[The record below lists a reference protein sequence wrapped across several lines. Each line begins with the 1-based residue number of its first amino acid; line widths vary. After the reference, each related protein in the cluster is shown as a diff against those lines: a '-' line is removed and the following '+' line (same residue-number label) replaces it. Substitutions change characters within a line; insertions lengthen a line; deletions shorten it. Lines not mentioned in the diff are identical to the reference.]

1 MQQQQALPANNP
13 PAPATMHTR
22 ESKPHPPQ
30 TQIAQWVAGPN
41 KAPSSTSSS
50 NSPCPDQ
57 LMRTGAFQLFA
68 PRLSFQVPNHQGQ
81 AFHPQPSTQA
91 ATLRFH
97 KPPSHSFAHPT
108 PTASPTPLRKLEP
121 ALGTPPSP
129 PPPLPSITTGTPT
142 PPVTPTTK
150 STRQS
155 TTPPRRPTITTAPK
169 PTTPAPRNRA
179 VAPCPH
185 NRRRSQC
192 VACFELGHGGGSIC
206 IHRRRKAGC
215 RLCAAEGRCHNN
227 NLDGR
232 RRRIRGPNTYV
243 PPPPPPP
250 PPPQVS
256 KMTATKATTA
266 EGGKEREVPPA
277 SARTVPGAFSVEALC
292 GQAVSQ
298 HHPE

>member
-30 TQIAQWVAGPN
+30 TQIAQWVAAPQQGPVVN
-41 KAPSSTSSS
+41 LVFQLAVPA
-50 NSPCPDQ
+50 DQ

-142 PPVTPTTK
+142 PPVTPNHQK
-150 STRQS
+150 H
-155 TTPPRRPTITTAPK
+155 TPIHNAAPPPNDHHRTQAHHTSSPKPRRRPVPAQPPPAAGCAPRRDAATITTWMDGAAASEGRIR
-169 PTTPAPRNRA
+169 TSR
-179 VAPCPH
+179 
-185 NRRRSQC
+185 
-192 VACFELGHGGGSIC
+192 
-206 IHRRRKAGC
+206 HRRR
-215 RLCAAEGRCHNN
+215 
-227 NLDGR
+227 R
-232 RRRIRGPNTYV
+232 RRRR
-243 PPPPPPP
+243 
-250 PPPQVS
+250 
-256 KMTATKATTA
+256 K
-266 EGGKEREVPPA
+266 
-277 SARTVPGAFSVEALC
+277 TVPGAFSVEALC